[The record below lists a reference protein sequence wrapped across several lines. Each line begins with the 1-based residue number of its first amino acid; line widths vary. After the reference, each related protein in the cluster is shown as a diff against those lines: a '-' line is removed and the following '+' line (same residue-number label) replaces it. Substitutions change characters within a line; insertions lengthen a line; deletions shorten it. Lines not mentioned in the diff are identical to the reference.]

1 VPKPPNL
8 SLTSHSFRVGFES
21 SNSVKK
27 SSEGVNLEPDTSY
40 QIQPSCSLVQ
50 RLQQTRKRQRAMSAL
65 A

>member
-1 VPKPPNL
+1 
-8 SLTSHSFRVGFES
+8 LTSHSFRVGFES
-21 SNSVKK
+21 SDIFKK

-40 QIQPSCSLVQ
+40 QIQPSCSLVR

>member
-1 VPKPPNL
+1 
-8 SLTSHSFRVGFES
+8 LTSHSFRVGFES